1 MDKYAKL
8 IMMTIA
14 GNLQINGLNPLIRKY
29 TISQNKYNSTQI
41 SVQKDKI
48 LSAHSQ
54 WQLMVYYRKCR
65 NSIVHKE
72 YLTKFLCNSSIINS

>member
-1 MDKYAKL
+1 ML
-8 IMMTIA
+8 TIA

-54 WQLMVYYRKCR
+54 
-65 NSIVHKE
+65 
-72 YLTKFLCNSSIINS
+72 